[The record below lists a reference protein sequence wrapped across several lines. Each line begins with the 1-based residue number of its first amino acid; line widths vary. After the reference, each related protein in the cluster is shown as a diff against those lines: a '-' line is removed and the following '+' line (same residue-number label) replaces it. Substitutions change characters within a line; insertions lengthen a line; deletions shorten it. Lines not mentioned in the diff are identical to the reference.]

1 MKAIYASKFYKA
13 SSKSRQDN
21 IRAAINDPINKELV
35 QQLREY
41 IDDDELLH
49 VAEMQKSEE
58 ASKEEG
64 SVSEGQNTDESKS
77 EKASSEDGSIR
88 KSGGSKIPADHHLSN
103 MLKEEEGGD
112 EGVPADAPEQSSEP
126 VQKEE
131 STETVSESTN
141 IEDSTED
148 VTSSLTADAKLM
160 NINACED
167 ISTQTDSIAGMLN
180 AVAETAGV
188 RRCAVKPE
196 KELWIYY
203 NDSINLNNI
212 MEPVISLLNASDYSY
227 LDFNRLARTDNAI
240 VFSISETKKPVEPMQ
255 ETDEK

>member
-13 SSKSRQDN
+13 SNKSRQDS
-21 IRAAINDPINKELV
+21 IRAAINDPINRELV

-41 IDDDELLH
+41 IDDDELKRI
-49 VAEMQKSEE
+49 AEQNKSAEETEAKTEEEEPKSEE
-58 ASKEEG
+58 A
-64 SVSEGQNTDESKS
+64 KS
-77 EKASSEDGSIR
+77 EEESSEKGPVSR
-88 KSGGSKIPADHHLSN
+88 SGGSKIPADHHLSN
-103 MLKEEEGGD
+103 MLKKEEEGSG
-112 EGVPADAPEQSSEP
+112 EVPSDAPEQSSEP
-126 VQKEE
+126 APKEE
-131 STETVSESTN
+131 STESVSESTN
-141 IEDSTED
+141 IDESADA
-148 VTSSLTADAKLM
+148 VTSSDTADAKLM

>member
-41 IDDDELLH
+41 IDDDELSRI
-49 VAEMQKSEE
+49 AEMQKSEE
-58 ASKEEG
+58 ESKAEKH
-64 SVSEGQNTDESKS
+64 VSDEPKTEESKS
-77 EKASSEDGSIR
+77 EKSSSKDGPIR

-112 EGVPADAPEQSSEP
+112 EDVPADAPKQSSEP

-148 VTSSLTADAKLM
+148 VASSLTADAKLLM
-160 NINACED
+160 INACED
-167 ISTQTDSIAGMLN
+167 VSTQTDSIAGMLN
-180 AVAETAGV
+180 AVSETAGV
-188 RRCAVKPE
+188 RRCMVKTE
-196 KELWIYY
+196 NELWIYY

-255 ETDEK
+255 EIDEK